1 MSRVFIIC
9 LCDKF
14 PTHCDC
20 LAKADGVCVC
30 VCVCVCVKKRESSEK
45 IHLQQHGFLNFVV

>member
-30 VCVCVCVKKRESSEK
+30 VCVCVCVWKREKAQKKYIYSNMDSL
-45 IHLQQHGFLNFVV
+45 IL

>member
-14 PTHCDC
+14 PTYCDC

-30 VCVCVCVKKRESSEK
+30 VCVCEK
-45 IHLQQHGFLNFVV
+45 ERKLRKNTFTATWIP

>member
-30 VCVCVCVKKRESSEK
+30 VCVCVCEK
-45 IHLQQHGFLNFVV
+45 ERKLRKNTFTATWIP